1 MEAHHFRDSLNR
13 ELQHQAKADR
23 FYSEKMGVKN
33 IARYNSDTQED
44 MVFQRQDIDLSFE
57 LNGRRL
63 MVSEK
68 FRNHDYGDLYLE
80 CYSKYPGTLG
90 WMHHSKADFLAC
102 FFPERVI
109 WLNKKMLVDFFHIK
123 LLPAVPGA
131 WFAKINREL
140 HGRSGQQKHQL
151 EFFGKTWEFTVI
163 QAFNRSGNDQWHT
176 IGLGIPFKMLEEFNI
191 PGKVFMIYDLGF
203 RIED

>member
-1 MEAHHFRDSLNR
+1 MEAHHFRESLYR
-13 ELQHQAKADR
+13 EHQQQSRADR
-23 FYSEKMGVKN
+23 FYTEKMGVKN
-33 IARYNSDTQED
+33 IVRYNSDTEEH

-68 FRNHDYGDLYLE
+68 FRDHDYGDLYLE
-80 CYSKYPGTLG
+80 CYSKYPDTPG

-109 WLNKKMLVDFFHIK
+109 WLNKKKLIEFFHAK
-123 LLPAVPGA
+123 LWPAVPGA

-140 HGRSGQQKHQL
+140 HGRSGQQKQPL
-151 EFFGKTWEFTVI
+151 DFFGKKRELTVI
-163 QAFNRSGNDQWHT
+163 QAFNRSGKDQWHT
-176 IGLGIPFKMLEEFNI
+176 IGLGIPFEMLEEFNI
-191 PGKVFMIYDLGF
+191 PGKVLMIKD
-203 RIED
+203 